1 MHVSY
6 VFFHGTIFGSF
17 LSRYGTVE
25 LSLFIYSY
33 IQAIYISSYISKI
46 LI

>member
-1 MHVSY
+1 MCHMC
-6 VFFHGTIFGSF
+6 FFHGTILGSF

-25 LSLFIYSY
+25 LSLLVYSY
-33 IQAIYISSYISKI
+33 IQAIYFSYISKI